1 MNRNFKRLIKG
12 AKEIKLSEKEK
23 ENLRYRIS
31 EFVSFNPIRGK
42 NPTIRKSFYFSVFTL
57 RNLSKGLAMV
67 LVAILVVGGTGVSYA
82 STDSLP
88 GDKLYTVKVNV
99 NEKIE
104 EKLAFTTEAKV
115 VVQTQKVERRLTE
128 VQKLA
133 ETKRLSPEKKEIVK
147 QNLEK
152 NISSVTKTIETLK
165 EEGKTEKALDVVAMV
180 TPVLE
185 AHKEVLVEKNK
196 QEKEEADS
204 TIMMAKVSS
213 VEVDSSEKTE
223 KSFDKLIETVDAAIK
238 KVEEV
243 EEKVIDEIVK
253 NTETISDV
261 AIKNTEEANQKIEAV
276 KISTTKNDLSS
287 ANITDTIPSE
297 EKSQDV
303 MLMSTFSTEITPV
316 EETAQEFSIDQ
327 KIKEAEE
334 LIKQSDLAKNTGN
347 FKESITLSQKAKKII
362 QQIEE
367 YKKIKSAEN
376 IQTVTEVKII
386 QQETITQP
394 TVETRVET
402 STSTENKL
410 DAGLE
415 TKTEIKTEVKPGL
428 NIKELEA
435 AAIKSLEET
444 NESLKKLNSIQSIQN
459 HL

>member
-23 ENLRYRIS
+23 ETLRYRIS

-42 NPTIRKSFYFSVFTL
+42 NPAIRKSFYFSVFTL

-67 LVAILVVGGTGVSYA
+67 LVAVLVVGGTGVSYA

-133 ETKRLSPEKKEIVK
+133 ETKKLSPEKKEIVK
-147 QNLEK
+147 HNLEK

-204 TIMMAKVSS
+204 MIMMAKFSTP
-213 VEVDSSEKTE
+213 ETESSEKTE
-223 KSFDKLIETVDAAIK
+223 EEFDKIIESVDAAIK

-253 NTETISDV
+253 NESETISDV
-261 AIKNTEEANQKIEAV
+261 AIKNTEEASQKIEEV
-276 KISTTKNDLSS
+276 KENLVVENDL
-287 ANITDTIPSE
+287 ALFNNTEAKTAKTAPEDA
-297 EKSQDV
+297 
-303 MLMSTFSTEITPV
+303 MLMSTLSAEIILI

-327 KIKEAEE
+327 KIKEAED
-334 LIKQSDLAKNTGN
+334 LIKQSDLAKSVGN
-347 FKESITLSQKAKKII
+347 FKESLTLSQKAKKII

-367 YKKIKSAEN
+367 YKKIKSAE
-376 IQTVTEVKII
+376 IIPATEETKEVPKETVADPIKEAETTPSVEVKTDIK
-386 QQETITQP
+386 T
-394 TVETRVET
+394 
-402 STSTENKL
+402 
-410 DAGLE
+410 E
-415 TKTEIKTEVKPGL
+415 TKTEINPGL

-444 NESLKKLNSIQSIQN
+444 NESLKKINFNQSTQN